1 MKTDVCQKW
10 DAYMTDAC
18 HRKLMMSW
26 EMYLDNGD
34 RIFGDYDRPGYA
46 PCWERVKKFFAENP
60 DVKAMGISVY
70 MFGAPRHTFFEDEIF
85 GLDGFSISRGI
96 AKEQFM
102 DGDSVDYQF
111 IVVSKMDY
119 SGKKIDVKK
128 FVWPY
133 NEFEQGQTVRIT
145 TKDNVSEMIF
155 QHGSEKFK
163 KVQEYLNGAGV

>member
-1 MKTDVCQKW
+1 MKTDVCQQW
-10 DAYMTDAC
+10 DSYMTDTC

-26 EMYLDNGD
+26 EIHLNNKE

-60 DVKAMGISVY
+60 DIKAHSINVY
-70 MFGAPRHTFFEDEIF
+70 MFGAPMHAFFDDEIF

-102 DGDSVDYQF
+102 DGASKDYQF
-111 IVVSKMDY
+111 LVVSQMDY

-133 NEFEQGQTVRIT
+133 NEFEQGQATRLP
-145 TKDNVSEMIF
+145 TKENVKEMIF
-155 QHGSEKFK
+155 QNGSEKLQ
-163 KVQEYLNGAGV
+163 KVQEYLNGAAV

>member
-18 HRKLMMSW
+18 HRKLIMSW
-26 EMYLDNGD
+26 QILLNNGD
-34 RIFGDYDRPGYA
+34 SIFGDYDRPGYA
-46 PCWERVKKFFAENP
+46 PCWERVKKFFLENP
-60 DVKAMGISVY
+60 DIKATSISVY
-70 MFGAPRHTFFEDEIF
+70 MFGAPRHIFFDDEIF
-85 GLDGFSISRGI
+85 GVDGFSISRGV

-111 IVVSKMDY
+111 LVVSQMD
-119 SGKKIDVKK
+119 SLGKKIDVKK

-133 NEFEQGQTVRIT
+133 NEFEQGQAVRFP

-155 QHGSEKFK
+155 QHDSEKFK
-163 KVQEYLNGAGV
+163 KVQEYINGAGV